1 MISKGRYRRRTPDRQ
16 YQGKMRE
23 ALKARLEDM
32 PAQVTRGEIE
42 ALGADIGLE
51 DPIEATRLFGRLK
64 GVSWRGEYTES
75 DGDGGWTEAR
85 ITDLN

>member
-23 ALKARLEDM
+23 ALKERLDDM
-32 PAQVTRGEIE
+32 PARITRGEVE

-51 DPIEATRLFGRLK
+51 DPAEAVRLFGRLK
-64 GVSWRGEYTES
+64 GVSWRGEYMDS
-75 DGDGGWTEAR
+75 DGAGWTEAR

>member
-1 MISKGRYRRRTPDRQ
+1 MISKGRYRRQTPDRQ

-23 ALKARLEDM
+23 ALKERLEDI
-32 PAQVTRGEIE
+32 PASITRGEVE

-51 DPIEATRLFGRLK
+51 DPAEATRLFGRLK
-64 GVSWRGEYTES
+64 GVSWRGEYIDS
-75 DGDGGWTEAR
+75 DEGGWAEAR